1 MINAL
6 EKVVYPNGKTQSL
19 AEIGGAV
26 EGLSALIDEVDR
38 NTSAIGSI
46 TSQLSAL
53 VSDVNTNT
61 SAIASINQQ
70 LGQLVGDWTLLA
82 TDTQSKNLEYISD
95 IVIPIANLLSAIEHK
110 EVLFNY
116 VCKKDD
122 ASGRVDFAFQDI
134 IDGDILRA
142 NILLSDTQND
152 LSVPA
157 GSSCYSPGPHT
168 IVDNKEFMYGAF
180 FSYMR
185 DAQGNTYFRVQHKI
199 YNLTGNY
206 NCTFSIYVKDKPTPP
221 TRTVKKKAV
230 VKKKGETT

>member
-38 NTSAIGSI
+38 NTSAISSI

-82 TDTQSKNLEYISD
+82 SDSVYDTGSGAFSKNIAINDITALQGKDILLDVFIQLEEIEGYPSN
-95 IVIPIANLLSAIEHK
+95 IVGSYQL
-110 EVLFNY
+110 
-116 VCKKDD
+116 
-122 ASGRVDFAFQDI
+122 RV
-134 IDGDILRA
+134 DGDILVNDWNKTFA
-142 NILLSDTQND
+142 TTQGKPIGGYISDFVHVSN
-152 LSVPA
+152 
-157 GSSCYSPGPHT
+157 GSNQAV
-168 IVDNKEFMYGAF
+168 I
-180 FSYMR
+180 FSYYQKNGLNGFSAESLKDSVGQR
-185 DAQGNTYFRVQHKI
+185 LI
-199 YNLTGNY
+199 
-206 NCTFSIYVKDKPTPP
+206 FSIYTKTKPTPT
-221 TRTVKKKAV
+221 TRTAKKKAV
-230 VKKKGETT
+230 VKKKGETK